1 MNCWDHSSQLRLIP
15 YLHHTEGEKRTHPRF
30 ADCCWD
36 ISGVEGVSQCYF
48 YCGFLLL
55 WVKVACGSVSEFI
68 VVSYLIIAIKWQIFK
83 NSFL

>member
-1 MNCWDHSSQLRLIP
+1 VN
-15 YLHHTEGEKRTHPRF
+15 
-30 ADCCWD
+30 CWD

-68 VVSYLIIAIKWQIFK
+68 VVSIYLIKVNFTK
-83 NSFL
+83 NNF